1 MYIYIYSI
9 HMHTWILWELQGGN
23 ASQTEGINWMQLGNR
38 ILWGED
44 EENRHRKA
52 LEHKSDDLT
61 AKSLE

>member
-1 MYIYIYSI
+1 
-9 HMHTWILWELQGGN
+9 MHTWILWELQGGN